1 MALIIRFAQ
10 ASKPIKTF
18 INQAHHLIS
27 LLKSL
32 KAKFKSFPSALK
44 TSLYPTLKSIKK
56 FVVCR

>member
-27 LLKSL
+27 LLRSL
-32 KAKFKSFPSALK
+32 KAKFKSFQLIIIN
-44 TSLYPTLKSIKK
+44 LNKK
-56 FVVCR
+56 L